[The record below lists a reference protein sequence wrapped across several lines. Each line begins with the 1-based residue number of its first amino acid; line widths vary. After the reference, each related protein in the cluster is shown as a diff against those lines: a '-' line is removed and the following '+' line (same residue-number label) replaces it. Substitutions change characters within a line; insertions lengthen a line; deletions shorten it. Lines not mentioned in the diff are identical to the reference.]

1 MNLNLVNIIINDDTT
16 PVDLSWKGNYQI
28 GLTGTPGVG
37 VETTDRSFPGPDTYS
52 VITTI
57 DPGVSVDIFGDNDS
71 QLVIQDENGFNILI
85 WTKQFAFIVPNLVS
99 AGPGQDPS
107 FIQTRTQFIVQ
118 KVLQYPDTQLL
129 SLLVQNPGAVLFQ
142 AGIYTPPDATI
153 TIVEE
158 EFKGANPLVLNK
170 ANENFGQAIYNLQI
184 KIQVPPPEPP
194 QISPWK
200 HVGAKALWW
209 GYQIY
214 LDETATQAVTGTVA
228 GDIEKIIEDVV
239 AEIPEVGSF
248 IKAIITAYFDIENEA
263 IKAADNGNGVTLSAC
278 WLSPIII
285 IPSAINM
292 GN

>member
-1 MNLNLVNIIINDDTT
+1 MNLNLVNVIINDGNT
-16 PVDLSWKGNYQI
+16 PVDLSWNGNYQI

-57 DPGVSVDIFGDNDS
+57 YPGESVDIFGDNDS
-71 QLVIQDENGFNILI
+71 QLVIQDEKGFNILF

-99 AGPGQDPS
+99 VGPGQDPS
-107 FIQTRTQFIVQ
+107 FIQSRTQFMIQ

-129 SLLVQNPGAVLFQ
+129 SLLVQNPMSVLFQ
-142 AGIYTPPDATI
+142 AGIFTPPGATI

-158 EFKGANPLVLNK
+158 EFRGSTPLVLNK
-170 ANENFGQAIYNLQI
+170 ANENFGQTIYNLQI

-200 HVGAKALWW
+200 HIGAKALWW

-214 LDETATQAVTGTVA
+214 LDETATQVVTGTVA
-228 GDIEKIIEDVV
+228 GDIEKLIEDIV
-239 AEIPEVGSF
+239 AEIPEVGSI

-263 IKAADNGNGVTLSAC
+263 IKSADQGNGVTLSAC
-278 WLSPIII
+278 WLSPVLLVPTPIK
-285 IPSAINM
+285 M
-292 GN
+292 GK